1 MSRRTRH
8 DLYHEI
14 LELLE
19 EEPRVASIIS
29 DEIHANFKRAAGYLS
44 DLRDADL
51 IREVSEEGQT
61 KFELTA
67 KGERARNL
75 FDELW
80 SMLEG
85 AEKDG

>member
-14 LELLE
+14 LRLLE
-19 EEPRVASIIS
+19 EEPKVATIIS
-29 DEIHANFKRAAGYLS
+29 DEIHANFERAAGYLS
-44 DLRDADL
+44 DLRDEDL

-61 KFELTA
+61 RFELTA
-67 KGERARNL
+67 KGERAMNL

-80 SMLEG
+80 SMLGEAEEG
-85 AEKDG
+85 

>member
-14 LELLE
+14 LKSLE

-29 DEIHANFKRAAGYLS
+29 DVIHANFGRTAEYLS
-44 DLRDADL
+44 NLKDEDL

-61 KFELTA
+61 RFELTA
-67 KGERARNL
+67 RGERAKNL

-80 SMLEG
+80 SMLGEAEEG
-85 AEKDG
+85 